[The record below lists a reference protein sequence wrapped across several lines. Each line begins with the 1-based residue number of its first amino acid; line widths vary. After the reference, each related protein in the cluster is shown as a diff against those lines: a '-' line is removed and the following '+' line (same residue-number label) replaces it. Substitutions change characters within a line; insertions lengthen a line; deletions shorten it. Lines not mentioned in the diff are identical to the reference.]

1 MTQLQAQPERSP
13 AAHGHPNVSP
23 SLLGMILF
31 IASEVMFFGG
41 LFGAYF
47 NIRAG
52 FSEWP
57 PAGTPEIEINLTIA
71 LTVVLLSSSVTQ
83 HLAVAAIKRDDR
95 RGLTRW
101 IGVTVCLGV
110 AFLAGQVYEYSTLG
124 FGPADNVFTTL
135 FFTITGFHGFHVA
148 AGVVILFLV
157 MVRAGRFSAE
167 HHGHVEAATYYWH
180 FVDAVWLFVFTALY
194 LLTQ

>member
-1 MTQLQAQPERSP
+1 MTQLEAHSERPAPAHPEP
-13 AAHGHPNVSP
+13 KVSP

-52 FSEWP
+52 FAEWP
-57 PAGTPEIEINLTIA
+57 PAGTPEIEIVVTIA
-71 LTVVLLSSSVTQ
+71 LTAVLLSSSVTQ

-95 RGLTRW
+95 RGLARW
-101 IGVTVCLGV
+101 IGITVCLGL
-110 AFLAGQVYEYSTLG
+110 AFLAGQAYEYSTLG

-148 AGVVILFLV
+148 AGVVILILV
-157 MVRAGRFSAE
+157 MLRANRFGAE

>member
-1 MTQLQAQPERSP
+1 
-13 AAHGHPNVSP
+13 
-23 SLLGMILF
+23 MILF

-52 FSEWP
+52 FGEWP
-57 PAGTPEIEINLTIA
+57 PAGTPEIEIVVTIA
-71 LTVVLLSSSVTQ
+71 LTAVLLSSSVTQ
-83 HLAVAAIKRDDR
+83 HLAVGAIKRDDR
-95 RGLTRW
+95 GGLARW
-101 IGVTVCLGV
+101 IGITVCLGL
-110 AFLAGQVYEYSTLG
+110 AFLAGQAYEYSTLG

-148 AGVVILFLV
+148 AGVVILILV
-157 MVRAGRFSAE
+157 MLRANRFGAE

>member
-1 MTQLQAQPERSP
+1 MTQVRERSEP
-13 AAHGHPNVSP
+13 SGVGHQGPSVSP
-23 SLLGMILF
+23 PLLGMILF

-57 PAGTPEIEINLTIA
+57 PSGTPEIEIIVTIA
-71 LTVVLLSSSVTQ
+71 LTVVLLSSSATQ

-95 RGLTRW
+95 GALARW
-101 IGVTVCLGV
+101 IGFTVCLGL
-110 AFLAGQVYEYSTLG
+110 AFLAGQAYEYSTLG

-148 AGVVILFLV
+148 AGVVMLFLV
-157 MVRAGRFSAE
+157 MLRANRYSAE

>member
-1 MTQLQAQPERSP
+1 MTQLEALRGRGPSTRQEPK
-13 AAHGHPNVSP
+13 VSP

-52 FSEWP
+52 FEEWP
-57 PAGTPEIEINLTIA
+57 PAGTPEIEIAVTLA
-71 LTVVLLSSSVTQ
+71 LTAVLLSSSVTQ
-83 HLAVAAIKRDDR
+83 HLAVAAINRDDR
-95 RGLTRW
+95 RGLARW
-101 IGVTVCLGV
+101 IGVTVCLGL
-110 AFLAGQVYEYSTLG
+110 AFLAGQIYEYSTLG
-124 FGPADNVFTTL
+124 FGPSDNVFTTL

-148 AGVVILFLV
+148 AGIVILILV
-157 MVRAGRFSAE
+157 MLRANRFSAE

-194 LLTQ
+194 LLTR

>member
-1 MTQLQAQPERSP
+1 MTQLQAQSERSP
-13 AAHGHPNVSP
+13 VAHGHPNVSP

-57 PAGTPEIEINLTIA
+57 PPGTPEIEIYVTIA

-110 AFLAGQVYEYSTLG
+110 AFLAGQAYEYSTLG

-148 AGVVILFLV
+148 AGVVMLFLV

>member
-1 MTQLQAQPERSP
+1 MTQLEAHSERRPS
-13 AAHGHPNVSP
+13 AHRRPRVSP

-52 FSEWP
+52 FGEWP
-57 PAGTPEIEINLTIA
+57 PAGTPEIEIVVTIA

-83 HLAVAAIKRDDR
+83 HLAVAAIKRDDP
-95 RGLTRW
+95 RGLVRW
-101 IGVTVCLGV
+101 IGITVCLGL
-110 AFLAGQVYEYSTLG
+110 AFLAGQAYEYSTLG

-148 AGVVILFLV
+148 AGVVILILV
-157 MVRAGRFSAE
+157 MLRANRFSAE